1 LISHRLF
8 DSRVLIRA
16 AQLVLLCILIA
27 VTTGATDSSARFD
40 KDSHELICMCGCTEL
55 LGECNHV
62 GCPDSPVMLA
72 QLSAGIAR
80 GDSDNTIFH
89 QFQEQYGPVVL
100 AAPRFTRF
108 NHLAW
113 IMPPLVLFLG
123 IGSVLL
129 IVRNW
134 KLRTVPMPAVPD
146 TPGFAATRD
155 RIRRETEI

>member
-1 LISHRLF
+1 LIFPRLF

-27 VTTGATDSSARFD
+27 VTAGATDSSARFY
-40 KDSHELICMCGCTEL
+40 KDSHELICMCGCNQL

-62 GCPDSPVMLA
+62 GCPSSPVLLA
-72 QLSAGIAR
+72 QLETSIAR

-89 QFQEQYGPVVL
+89 QFQDQYGPVVL
-100 AAPRFTRF
+100 ASPRFTRF

-123 IGSVLL
+123 IGCVLL
-129 IVRNW
+129 VVRNW
-134 KLRTVPMPAVPD
+134 KLRTVPMPAAPD
-146 TPGFAATRD
+146 TPGFTATRD